1 MKYLISKKLKTYTL
15 LLVLIFI
22 TIMQSCNNEEANLI
36 ELDFIENSL
45 NLEAPNGEIIS
56 QDILSLKLELGK
68 QIAENFE
75 DDVVFNIT
83 NIEYLPLN
91 EGFSAIIGYKTDDGF
106 EGNIVKTNNSSF
118 NFTSDLIVRQNVRS
132 SRLRSGV
139 ENEGG
144 VTMIISCKKLGSCE
158 CRVTAIRKDGK
169 TYYSC
174 GDCDDCEMTIEYK

>member
-83 NIEYLPLN
+83 NIE
-91 EGFSAIIGYKTDDGF
+91 SA
-106 EGNIVKTNNSSF
+106 VKTISLS
-118 NFTSDLIVRQNVRS
+118 IV
-132 SRLRSGV
+132 
-139 ENEGG
+139 
-144 VTMIISCKKLGSCE
+144 
-158 CRVTAIRKDGK
+158 
-169 TYYSC
+169 
-174 GDCDDCEMTIEYK
+174 